1 MVDSFMES
9 QEKKDLIGTIVT
21 LPRKEELLKKNITH
35 SYVRQTGSRYICVRE
50 ATDGQEGLF
59 VKVLGK
65 ISKDYMMIVC
75 GQPFVKDD
83 RTEMFD
89 GVCYYGY
96 PFPTLEDL
104 KEVLGI
110 IWNNRSLLQQ
120 FEEASMHINPQS
132 KFWVNET
139 VNHMLVMK
147 KLQYY
152 DAASDS
158 LLPAADTDIA
168 YRLTIVR
175 R

>member
-1 MVDSFMES
+1 MES
-9 QEKKDLIGTIVT
+9 QDKKNRLGTTVT
-21 LPRKEELLKKNITH
+21 FPRKEELLKKYIGH
-35 SYVRQTGSRYICVRE
+35 SFARLTGSRYICVRE
-50 ATDGQEGLF
+50 ATDGQDGLY

-65 ISKDYMMIVC
+65 IPKDYMMMVN

-83 RTEMFD
+83 RAEMFN

-96 PFPTLEDL
+96 PFPTLEEL

-110 IWNNRSLLQQ
+110 IRNNQSLLQQ
-120 FEEASMHINPQS
+120 FEKASMHINPQS
-132 KFWVNET
+132 QFWVNEAAS
-139 VNHMLVMK
+139 HLLVMK

-158 LLPAADTDIA
+158 LIPASDADIA

-175 R
+175 DQL

>member
-1 MVDSFMES
+1 MRSALR
-9 QEKKDLIGTIVT
+9 QE
-21 LPRKEELLKKNITH
+21 
-35 SYVRQTGSRYICVRE
+35 
-50 ATDGQEGLF
+50 
-59 VKVLGK
+59 
-65 ISKDYMMIVC
+65 
-75 GQPFVKDD
+75 
-83 RTEMFD
+83 
-89 GVCYYGY
+89 
-96 PFPTLEDL
+96 L

-110 IWNNRSLLQQ
+110 IRNNRSLLQQ